1 MIQTIEVIE
10 TQYGGVENYV
20 KMVCNLTEED
30 ITKIRNRLL
39 VDEHKAN
46 GLGWTWGHVSRL

>member
-10 TQYGGVENYV
+10 TQYGGVQNYV